1 MQIIT
6 SKDNETVK
14 NIKKLKDKKYRDEAG
29 LYIIEGVKM
38 IEEAIVANAK
48 IDKIV
53 VCEECLKTGDIE
65 QKLLYEI
72 AKYDCIYVNAKV
84 FNFLT
89 DVVAPSEIFWS
100 KGKLIISFL
109 SYLTFCS
116 ASTSSTFDFKVDISV
131 SFPLTTNVIFL
142 FANV

>member
-38 IEEAIVANAK
+38 IEEAILANAK

-53 VCEECLKTGDIE
+53 VCEECLKP
-65 QKLLYEI
+65 EI
-72 AKYDCIYVNAKV
+72 
-84 FNFLT
+84 
-89 DVVAPSEIFWS
+89 
-100 KGKLIISFL
+100 
-109 SYLTFCS
+109 
-116 ASTSSTFDFKVDISV
+116 
-131 SFPLTTNVIFL
+131 
-142 FANV
+142 

>member
-53 VCEECLKTGDIE
+53 VCEECLKNRRYRTE
-65 QKLLYEI
+65 
-72 AKYDCIYVNAKV
+72 
-84 FNFLT
+84 
-89 DVVAPSEIFWS
+89 
-100 KGKLIISFL
+100 
-109 SYLTFCS
+109 TFIWNCKIWLHICKCKS
-116 ASTSSTFDFKVDISV
+116 I
-131 SFPLTTNVIFL
+131 
-142 FANV
+142 

>member
-53 VCEECLKTGDIE
+53 VCDRNFYM
-65 QKLLYEI
+65 KLQNMI
-72 AKYDCIYVNAKV
+72 AYM
-84 FNFLT
+84 
-89 DVVAPSEIFWS
+89 
-100 KGKLIISFL
+100 
-109 SYLTFCS
+109 
-116 ASTSSTFDFKVDISV
+116 
-131 SFPLTTNVIFL
+131 
-142 FANV
+142 

>member
-53 VCEECLKTGDIE
+53 VCEECLKTFIWNC
-65 QKLLYEI
+65 KIWLHI
-72 AKYDCIYVNAKV
+72 CKC
-84 FNFLT
+84 
-89 DVVAPSEIFWS
+89 
-100 KGKLIISFL
+100 KGI
-109 SYLTFCS
+109 
-116 ASTSSTFDFKVDISV
+116 
-131 SFPLTTNVIFL
+131 
-142 FANV
+142 